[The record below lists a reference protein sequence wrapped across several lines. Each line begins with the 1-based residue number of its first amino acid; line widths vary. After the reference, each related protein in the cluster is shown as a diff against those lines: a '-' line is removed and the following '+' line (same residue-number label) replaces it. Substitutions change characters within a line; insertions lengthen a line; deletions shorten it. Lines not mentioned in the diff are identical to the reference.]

1 MCAPARLAVDM
12 DLAVWCLCV
21 CVFRLNN
28 RETNPIERDDVAHSF
43 QTDFSLEIHAHTS
56 TNASGESETESQS

>member
-1 MCAPARLAVDM
+1 MCAPACFGCMV
-12 DLAVWCLCV
+12 CV

-43 QTDFSLEIHAHTS
+43 QTDFSLEIHTQTRMQVVRDS
-56 TNASGESETESQS
+56 ESETEWKS